1 MVTKK
6 VSRKKVSRKKNVR
19 RQRSN
24 KRGGFAL
31 FSRRKP
37 TTRTFRTRR
46 SAFVVEP
53 KNQPICEA
61 ARQQK
66 VFQPEPEILPLSIP
80 RTCDPTEFHY
90 MKQEDPTLIK
100 PSVEECQKSGH
111 VLMTDP
117 EDKGGKGYDAWI
129 HRNNP
134 DAICGSGYYKHDELN
149 RLVNQS
155 QLMQGGKRKKSRKT
169 RKTRKTRKLR
179 KKTFKKK

>member
-155 QLMQGGKRKKSRKT
+155 QLMQGGKRKKSRK
-169 RKTRKTRKLR
+169 
-179 KKTFKKK
+179 